1 MYLGWALSSC
11 FAIISMYSIVIFFN
25 PDHVDNNI
33 ENAIYSS
40 LHRIAW
46 CLAIGWIIVTCITEN
61 AGTNSYTFGTDLK
74 HINFYFFTAMIN
86 KFLSWKPFIPLSKLT
101 YCAYLVNGL
110 VEVYNMGV
118 LRQPT
123 YLSRYELVCINS

>member
-1 MYLGWALSSC
+1 MHLYYHILHIIFHRLKIPSYIVYLGWTLASC

-61 AGTNSYTFGTDLK
+61 AGMN
-74 HINFYFFTAMIN
+74 HFFSTGYKI
-86 KFLSWKPFIPLSKLT
+86 L
-101 YCAYLVNGL
+101 
-110 VEVYNMGV
+110 
-118 LRQPT
+118 
-123 YLSRYELVCINS
+123 